1 MTFRP
6 SVLPDRDNDII
17 STFTRSF
24 ERARNLVRADQA
36 NAREQ
41 KAFEQES
48 RLRAF
53 DIEDREF
60 DAAIRQTQ
68 PGVTPAGGARAPAFP
83 TGAAEPIGDAF
94 QQPPVS
100 GGGDL
105 GVQIGEVPDFGGG
118 REDQPGVGGVGVIT
132 EPAPR
137 GDTVDLPGGGTFSR
151 SLQTSI
157 LEAEQER
164 ETRRAADVQFDLP
177 EARHERTIEERETIV
192 ETAERQREITK
203 REGQARAFRSLFPEI
218 PDDLG
223 TDAVI
228 QMGEVLEA
236 RALRETPTGASV
248 VSAQGRTDRGVANVL
263 AIFERT
269 RAAAV
274 SAAGR
279 QEPTPQQ
286 RLESLQSGVPFAGDA
301 VEDDLLMDRAITSA
315 LTAGTITPDQ
325 AATMQN
331 RVQELLAQ
339 AGVGGATAG
348 PLSEEDVAFFLE
360 DAAGSVEQRVSQWRM
375 DGLDDEAIAQ
385 LVAAS
390 GGR

>member
-1 MTFRP
+1 
-6 SVLPDRDNDII
+6 
-17 STFTRSF
+17 
-24 ERARNLVRADQA
+24 
-36 NAREQ
+36 
-41 KAFEQES
+41 
-48 RLRAF
+48 
-53 DIEDREF
+53 
-60 DAAIRQTQ
+60 
-68 PGVTPAGGARAPAFP
+68 VT
-83 TGAAEPIGDAF
+83 
-94 QQPPVS
+94 
-100 GGGDL
+100 GDL
-105 GVQIGEVPDFGGG
+105 GIEVPDFGG
-118 REDQPGVGGVGVIT
+118 REDIPGVGGVGVIT
-132 EPAPR
+132 EPARRDDAVP
-137 GDTVDLPGGGTFSR
+137 LPGGGTFSR
-151 SLQTSI
+151 SLETSI

-177 EARHERTIEERETIV
+177 EAREERRIEERETIV
-192 ETAERQREITK
+192 ETAERQRDINK
-203 REGQARAFRSLFPEI
+203 REGQARAFKILFPEI
-218 PDDLG
+218 PESLG

-274 SAAGR
+274 SASAR
-279 QEPTPQQ
+279 QDPTPQQ
-286 RLESLQSGVPFAGDA
+286 RLEALQSGVPFEGDPVDDA
-301 VEDDLLMDRAITSA
+301 VLMDRAITSA

-339 AGVGGATAG
+339 AGVGGTGG